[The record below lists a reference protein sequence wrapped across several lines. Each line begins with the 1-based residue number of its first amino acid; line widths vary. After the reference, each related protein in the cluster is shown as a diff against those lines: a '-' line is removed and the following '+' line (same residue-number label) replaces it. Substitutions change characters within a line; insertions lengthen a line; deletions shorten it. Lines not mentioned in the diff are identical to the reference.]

1 MLYNTK
7 RLKNRILQAMYRPK
21 SAQYNFFSHDA
32 MSFMDELERR
42 IEEKITPLFDEI
54 F

>member
-7 RLKNRILQAMYRPK
+7 RIKNRILQALYRPK
-21 SAQYNFFSHDA
+21 SAQYNFLPPEALTFIG
-32 MSFMDELERR
+32 ELDRR
-42 IEEKITPLFDEI
+42 IDEEITPLLNEI

>member
-7 RLKNRILQAMYRPK
+7 RLKNRILQALYRPK
-21 SAQYNFFSHDA
+21 SAQYNFLSHDA
-32 MSFMDELERR
+32 MSFIDELDRR